1 MGQEIA
7 NLEQMLDRF
16 DEAVHDHERISL
28 GAMVEAVGSRAFGP
42 LLLMA
47 GIVLVS
53 PLSGIPGMATS
64 MAVLVLLIAVQ
75 LLVRKQQFWLP
86 RWLLNRSIARS
97 KYCRALRWM
106 RRPARFV
113 DRWLRPRLTF
123 LVGGASAY
131 VVAAFC
137 VAVAFGMP
145 VMELVPF
152 SASGAGVALAAFGLS
167 LIAHDGLLALIAF
180 VITAAT
186 VGLVIF
192 KLL

>member
-1 MGQEIA
+1 MGQEIV

-16 DEAVHDHERISL
+16 DDAVQDQERISL

-75 LLVRKQQFWLP
+75 LLVRKQRFWLP

-97 KYCRALRWM
+97 KYCKALRWL

-131 VVAAFC
+131 VVAAVC
-137 VAVAFGMP
+137 VTVAFGMP
-145 VMELVPF
+145 VMELIPF

-167 LIAHDGLLALIAF
+167 LIAHDGLLALVAF
-180 VITAAT
+180 VITTAT
-186 VGLVIF
+186 LGLVLYSLF
-192 KLL
+192 